1 MLQSLKFS
9 RELNLLFLSIL
20 LFAAAIGI
28 DLVTFPTILTI
39 NKIDPARIG
48 LASTC
53 EAIGGIFA
61 SFFLSRVVR
70 KLGMMRALKFSACG
84 YAAAI
89 SLIYF
94 YKSFF
99 LWTLFAL
106 FMGCC
111 WFIYVIARQSWLNIL
126 LTNEQRGVA
135 TGIFSMVVAGGLA
148 LGPMIVNFSGAS
160 NYFSFIISAILV
172 LFSYFFVSLLRK
184 IPQPEIEPERIPL
197 IDFFRQ
203 NPNCFMTRFFLDFQ
217 SYIVLIFTV
226 VFGINIGLTYEKAG
240 LLISAYMASGF
251 FDVWVG
257 FVLKRVSPYKLIN
270 IGFLGCLYCF
280 ITITL
285 YSKSYPLLVALYFLF
300 GMSIACIYVSVFK
313 IANETYKKE
322 KLVAANAT
330 FQLIGSIG
338 SLSGALVGGILI
350 NIFGAQGFPIAIIL
364 SCVFYLTFL
373 INYEKKY
380 AKKN

>member
-20 LFAAAIGI
+20 LFATAMGI
-28 DLVTFPTILTI
+28 NFVTFPTILTLHQV
-39 NKIDPARIG
+39 NPALIG

-53 EAIGGIFA
+53 EIIGGIFA
-61 SFFLSRVVR
+61 SFFLSRIVS
-70 KLGMMRALKFSACG
+70 KLGMIRSLGISSSG

-89 SLIYF
+89 ALIYF
-94 YKSFF
+94 YQNFY
-99 LWTLFAL
+99 LWIAFAL

-126 LTNEQRGVA
+126 LTDEQRGIA
-135 TGIFSMVVAGGLA
+135 TGIFSMIVSAGLA
-148 LGPMIVNFSGAS
+148 TGPVIVNFVGAS
-160 NYFSFIISAILV
+160 NYLPFFISAILV
-172 LFSYFFVSLLRK
+172 LISYFCISLLK
-184 IPQPEIEPERIPL
+184 NSPQPEIESKKIPL
-197 IDFFRQ
+197 KDFFRR
-203 NPNCFMTRFFLDFQ
+203 NPSCFMTRFFLDFQ
-217 SYIVLIFTV
+217 TYILLIFTV
-226 VFGINIGLTYEKAG
+226 VFGVNLGLTYEAAG

-257 FVLKRVSPYKLIN
+257 FVLKKVSPYKMIN
-270 IGFLGCLYCF
+270 IGFLGCIYCF
-280 ITITL
+280 IIISL
-285 YSKSYPLLVALYFLF
+285 YAKSYLLLVVLYFIF

-313 IANETYKKE
+313 IANEDYGRE

-338 SLSGALVGGILI
+338 SLCGALTGGILI
-350 NIFGAQGFPIAIIL
+350 NIFGPQGFPLAIIL

-373 INYEKKY
+373 VVHEKKY
-380 AKKN
+380 AK